1 LNGEEVMNE
10 KTYWFDAQVARRALD
25 ALARGAASVDI
36 SVDLNR
42 TRATFALADDAL
54 LLDGDQRLTGE
65 ELRLIAR
72 KEQRIFILENGE
84 LEVLEARD
92 GDYYKLVPTD
102 QAPLLEI
109 SGVKMHIAKGI
120 NPFESA
126 GKMAA
131 QVVKSGDRVLDTC
144 SGLGYAASAALRL
157 GAREVVSVELSATVI
172 ELRRRNPWSQ
182 EIYHPDVT
190 LVQADIGDYIGG
202 LAAESFDAIIH
213 DPPRFSLAGELYGER
228 FYRELYRV
236 LKRRGALFH
245 YTGNP
250 YKVKRG
256 DGFMEQAGKRLGA
269 AGFGKVVKVAELMG
283 LRAVKVTVQR
293 KADHPRRHRL
303 LSFSLSPGGTKGPT
317 SWLKRWGIGVSKCR
331 RAWFTGWVK
340 DNDQACNARW
350 AWAGRSCAYFLS
362 PTRGCPCSAK
372 WTRI

>member
-1 LNGEEVMNE
+1 MNE
-10 KTYWFDAQVARRALD
+10 KTYWFDAQVARWALD

-157 GAREVVSVELSATVI
+157 GAREVVSVELNATVI

-256 DGFMEQAGKRLGA
+256 DSFMEQAGKRLGA

-283 LRAVKVTVQR
+283 LRAVK
-293 KADHPRRHRL
+293 
-303 LSFSLSPGGTKGPT
+303 
-317 SWLKRWGIGVSKCR
+317 
-331 RAWFTGWVK
+331 
-340 DNDQACNARW
+340 
-350 AWAGRSCAYFLS
+350 
-362 PTRGCPCSAK
+362 
-372 WTRI
+372 